1 MPSCELCGRQMK
13 GRGRQVKIEG
23 AEMLVCHECA
33 IKFGGVS
40 PRSDSSGSSSR
51 SSGRPAWS
59 GSRGPSPS
67 STQTTRTPVK
77 RSPPK
82 KKTAS
87 QGVTLDDM
95 ILVEDYAK
103 KIRTARQRAKLTQDE
118 LAQKIGERITTL
130 QSIESGRLK
139 PTKKAIRGL
148 ERELDISLL
157 EPIATVP
164 VKTYKK
170 GSFKGTT
177 LGDVVKVKR
186 KKSQKGN

>member
-1 MPSCELCGRQMK
+1 
-13 GRGRQVKIEG
+13 
-23 AEMLVCHECA
+23 
-33 IKFGGVS
+33 
-40 PRSDSSGSSSR
+40 
-51 SSGRPAWS
+51 
-59 GSRGPSPS
+59 
-67 STQTTRTPVK
+67 VK

>member
-13 GRGRQVKIEG
+13 SRGRQVKIEG
-23 AEMLVCHECA
+23 AEMLVCYECA
-33 IKFGGVS
+33 IKFGGATKS
-40 PRSDSSGSSSR
+40 PHGSNSPAR

-59 GSRGPSPS
+59 GSRGSS
-67 STQTTRTPVK
+67 STQTARAPVQRNK
-77 RSPPK
+77 PK
-82 KKTAS
+82 KKTRS

-95 ILVEDYAK
+95 ILVEDYAE
-103 KIRTARQRAKLTQDE
+103 KIRTARQRAKLSQDE

-148 ERELDISLL
+148 ERELDLSLL
-157 EPIATVP
+157 EPIAAVP

-170 GSFKGTT
+170 DSYKGTT

>member
-13 GRGRQVKIEG
+13 SRGRQVKIEG
-23 AEMLVCHECA
+23 AEMLVCYECA
-33 IKFGGVS
+33 MKFGGATKS
-40 PRSDSSGSSSR
+40 PHSSTSSTR

-59 GSRGPSPS
+59 GSRGRSPS
-67 STQTTRTPVK
+67 STQTTHAPVK
-77 RSPPK
+77 RNRTK
-82 KKTAS
+82 KNHS
-87 QGVTLDDM
+87 RGVTLDDM

-103 KIRTARQRAKLTQDE
+103 KIRTARQRAKLSQDE

-148 ERELDISLL
+148 ERELDLSLL
-157 EPIATVP
+157 EPITAVP

-170 GSFKGTT
+170 DSYKGTT